1 MLTDAPPPIEQLL
14 RLDPVALSDMAGD
27 RARLEAFRDDCQLL
41 LQRPFAPP
49 LRSDQKIASPSHD
62 GLSVVR
68 NDIRKAVT
76 ISSHNARSS
85 LKPAR
90 NGTWG
95 RRSGYAAYWPF
106 MSMKET

>member
-14 RLDPVALSDMAGD
+14 RFDPVALSDMAGD
-27 RARLEAFRDDCQLL
+27 RARLEALRDDCQLL

-49 LRSDQKIASPSHD
+49 LRPDQNLTPPSHD

-68 NDIRKAVT
+68 NDISKAVT
-76 ISSHNARSS
+76 ISSHNPGSS
-85 LKPAR
+85 MKPAS

-95 RRSGYAAYWPF
+95 RRSGYGVMRAHEGSF
-106 MSMKET
+106 